1 MTANTF
7 WHGKFNSD
15 PDAFREFSLPNITN
29 DALAAL
35 ECCLLADVGLSDGS
49 DGTHFALEVL
59 MAAMVALGVL
69 WGAPSQK

>member
-7 WHGKFNSD
+7 WHGKLNSD

-35 ECCLLADVGLSDGS
+35 ECCLLADVGLSDG
-49 DGTHFALEVL
+49 THFALEVL